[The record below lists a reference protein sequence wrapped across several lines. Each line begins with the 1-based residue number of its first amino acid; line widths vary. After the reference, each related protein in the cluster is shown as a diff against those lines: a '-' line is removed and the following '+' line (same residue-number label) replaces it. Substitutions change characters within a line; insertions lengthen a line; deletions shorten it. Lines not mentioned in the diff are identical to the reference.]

1 MLAERTP
8 GPYMRAK
15 PRVRSFVPGWQVGSV
30 RHAPFAAPAGKK
42 GMTQAEL
49 ERAAATRQSIAGLE
63 AGHEARAL
71 QVPFDALAVL
81 GLEMV
86 VRSSAGVMQLDIW
99 LGSEA
104 GPGHRSPRP

>member
-1 MLAERTP
+1 LP
-8 GPYMRAK
+8 
-15 PRVRSFVPGWQVGSV
+15 VW
-30 RHAPFAAPAGKK
+30 
-42 GMTQAEL
+42 
-49 ERAAATRQSIAGLE
+49 E